1 MSGLV
6 TSRSY
11 MALQL
16 LRCVAC
22 LGRLFSAP
30 VSFSSLLYQRDDH
43 QSHAGTQC
51 MRVGKLL
58 GL

>member
-1 MSGLV
+1 MYG
-6 TSRSY
+6 
-11 MALQL
+11 AA
-16 LRCVAC
+16 VAAMC
-22 LGRLFSAP
+22 RMFGQTVFCACELFL
-30 VSFSSLLYQRDDH
+30 LLYQRDDH